1 MKNHK
6 WIWIALVILFIAA
19 LAVTIVLVNRWYLS
33 GNVRTTGQQV
43 RVDLSGKAYIFEH
56 ETGEM
61 LGETMM
67 TLYGE
72 TKPGNLEVF
81 DGWMNIM
88 NMEYMNEYDGVLT
101 TTMGV
106 LELEDGYMEIHVH
119 ESCTHVETNDR
130 GTKEEVT
137 HACKYS
143 YEFYVHPDKQDFLV
157 ARVKDSYAVYPVYI
171 VMAPTEEEATRI
183 YHEFVTGKY

>member
-1 MKNHK
+1 MKNKK
-6 WIWIALVILFIAA
+6 WIWITALIVFLVALVALVIGINYWF
-19 LAVTIVLVNRWYLS
+19 RS
-33 GNVRTTGQQV
+33 GNVRSSGDQV
-43 RVDLSGKAYIFEH
+43 RVDLSGQAYIFDH
-56 ETGEM
+56 ETRQM
-61 LGETMM
+61 LGVTMM

-72 TKPGNLEVF
+72 TQKGNPEVF

-88 NMEYMNEYDGVLT
+88 NTDYMNQYDGTLN

-106 LELEDGYMEIHVH
+106 MEGDDGYMEIHVN
-119 ESCTHVETNDR
+119 ESCTHLEETDR
-130 GTKEEVT
+130 GTTEVVT
-137 HACKYS
+137 HSCKYS

-183 YHEFVTGKY
+183 YHEFVTGEY